1 MSGKVWMASFLS
13 PLHSASWVSKLPI
26 FLSKS
31 WKSIFLLC
39 EKWYC
44 FALCSILPC
53 AKQLP
58 DLFFFCSNN
67 ASQYGHPIH
76 MHGRQN
82 LDRSLV
88 LWTKHCNVTSFA
100 TNIAK
105 LNNYLDFIKSTDQQ
119 SHPVSSSW
127 LIHQVKYKVRPPSGI
142 SGTKTSSEILKT
154 VDVEWWNCKWLY
166 QQLRRAQW

>member
-1 MSGKVWMASFLS
+1 MTNWVKLLGSWLAVVYSPRHLCCWVRGVLDYSLNIMYNCVSDSAAIDVSGKVWMASFLS
-13 PLHSASWVSKLPI
+13 PLHSATWISKLPI

-31 WKSIFLLC
+31 WKSIFILC
-39 EKWYC
+39 EKWYS

-67 ASQYGHPIH
+67 ALQYGHPFH

-105 LNNYLDFIKSTDQQ
+105 LNN
-119 SHPVSSSW
+119 
-127 LIHQVKYKVRPPSGI
+127 
-142 SGTKTSSEILKT
+142 
-154 VDVEWWNCKWLY
+154 
-166 QQLRRAQW
+166 